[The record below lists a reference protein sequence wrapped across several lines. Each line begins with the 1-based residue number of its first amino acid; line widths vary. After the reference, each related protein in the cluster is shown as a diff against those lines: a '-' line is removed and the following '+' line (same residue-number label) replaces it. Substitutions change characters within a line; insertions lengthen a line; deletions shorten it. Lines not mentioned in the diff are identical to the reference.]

1 MKKNFILAS
10 LVTVSAVF
18 SSFSALSYDGT
29 IKFRGTILANGC
41 TISSGSKGIQEV
53 NFGKIPKER
62 FKNATGTIVASQLF
76 KIDLTNCPG
85 SDIDIQFFGTPNS
98 DDRNLYSSN
107 VSGVGIQLTKDD
119 NTTKINANEK
129 VSGYK
134 ITGGNTSIPLI
145 AKLQS
150 THATIG
156 HGTINSDV
164 NFTLIYP

>member
-1 MKKNFILAS
+1 MKKNFILTY
-10 LVTVSAVF
+10 LVAVLGIF
-18 SSFSALSYDGT
+18 SSFNALSYDGT
-29 IKFRGTILANGC
+29 IRFRGTILENGC
-41 TISSGSKGIQEV
+41 TISSGSKGVQEV

-62 FKNATGTIVASQLF
+62 FKNTTGTIVASQLF
-76 KIDLTNCPG
+76 RIDLTNCPG

-119 NTTKINANEK
+119 NTTKINANTK
-129 VSGYK
+129 ISGYA
-134 ITGGNTSIPLI
+134 ITKGRASIPLI

-150 THATIG
+150 TNTTIG
-156 HGTINSDV
+156 DGDISSDV

>member
-10 LVTVSAVF
+10 LVTVLAVF

-29 IKFRGTILANGC
+29 IKFRGTILENGC
-41 TISSGSKGIQEV
+41 TISGGKDQTV

-62 FKNATGTIVASQLF
+62 FKNSKGTIAASQSF

-85 SDIDIQFFGTPNS
+85 SAIGIEFSGNKDTNDTT
-98 DDRNLYSSN
+98 LYN
-107 VSGVGIQLTKDD
+107 SGVHGIGILLAKDSG
-119 NTTKINANEK
+119 TKIDANTS
-129 VSGYK
+129 VNGYS
-134 ITGGNTSIPLI
+134 ITSKNVSIPLI

-150 THATIG
+150 TNATVG
-156 HGTINSDV
+156 DGAINSDV

>member
-29 IKFRGTILANGC
+29 IKFRGTILENGC
-41 TISSGSKGIQEV
+41 TINGGKDQEV
-53 NFGKIPKER
+53 NFGKVSKEGLKNIPK
-62 FKNATGTIVASQLF
+62 TGGISKPFTIN
-76 KIDLTNCPG
+76 LTNCP
-85 SDIDIQFFGTPNS
+85 SSTTVDIQFFGNPDSNDST
-98 DDRNLYSSN
+98 LYSSG